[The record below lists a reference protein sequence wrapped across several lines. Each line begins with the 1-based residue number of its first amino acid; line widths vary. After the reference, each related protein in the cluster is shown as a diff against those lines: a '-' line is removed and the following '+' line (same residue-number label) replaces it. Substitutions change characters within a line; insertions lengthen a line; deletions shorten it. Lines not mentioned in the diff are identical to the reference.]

1 MIELQPSTLR
11 NRHTIEND
19 IKTALI
25 KRINRAMQ
33 KNGARDWKVKVDWE
47 GRSYVYSTVSNGLV
61 TYYDNLNELAAICG
75 VTNAT
80 AGCDVTLPTNRKFN
94 ATADIRRRRTYSSG
108 GTIHD

>member
-61 TYYDNLNELAAICG
+61 TYYDNLNELAAIWG